1 MDHKENCCIFDTSQY
16 TGIPDAEPCP
26 QSIDVPGII
35 KSLDALYSQG
45 RESEAQSFLE
55 EKLSEAR
62 SIGDWRGELSMLS
75 ELLGQYRRSMSE
87 EKGLR
92 TANEALE
99 LIRLHRM
106 GQTVSGATV
115 MLNAATTMKCFG
127 KAAESIPV
135 FCHVSRVYS
144 DRLDPSDY
152 RFPGLYNNMA
162 LSYADVGDIP
172 SAERF
177 FKLALKLI
185 SALPDSGNDMA
196 VSYCNMAEMY
206 ARLDLEDE
214 RINDCMEK
222 AWACLNEPGLP
233 RDGYHAFTI
242 SKCAP
247 SFDYFGFFL
256 YARELKERAEKIY
269 AGTR

>member
-1 MDHKENCCIFDTSQY
+1 MDHNENCCIFDTTQY
-16 TGIPDAEPCP
+16 TGKPDTAPCEK
-26 QSIDVPGII
+26 SIDVPEII
-35 KSLDALYSQG
+35 RTLDSLYAQG
-45 RESEAQSFLE
+45 RESEAQGFLE
-55 EKLSEAR
+55 AKLSEAR
-62 SIGDWRGELSMLS
+62 SMGDWRGELSMLS

-92 TANEALE
+92 CANEALA
-99 LIRLHRM
+99 LIREHHM
-106 GQTVSGATV
+106 GETVSGATV

-127 KAAESIPV
+127 RAKDSIPI

-144 DRLDPSDY
+144 AKLDPTDY

-162 LSYADVGDIP
+162 LSYADAGDIA

-185 SALPDSGNDMA
+185 SAIANSGNDMA
-196 VSYCNMAEMY
+196 VTYCNMAEMY
-206 ARLDLEDE
+206 AKLDLEDE
-214 RINDCMEK
+214 RIYECMEK
-222 AWACLNEPGLP
+222 AWDCLNEASLP

-247 SFDYFGFFL
+247 SFDYFGYFL
-256 YARELKERAEKIY
+256 YAKELKERAESIY
-269 AGTR
+269 AGS